1 MRESINLSRNDSL
14 WYSIRKKY
22 EVRSRNNLFC
32 FLTFFSYLIN
42 PNVRTSDD
50 IVERVR
56 NATSIVDVVSEHV
69 RLRKRGRNH
78 IGLCPFHTEK
88 TPSFNVVE
96 DKGIYKCFGCGE
108 AGDVF
113 SFVMKIEG
121 LTFPETLEKLA
132 KNAGIDYV
140 RQERNPDH
148 HSEDKT
154 EPLINACRE
163 FAAFCYRALRN
174 DNNIQVMKY
183 LLDRDFTEE
192 ILKKFG
198 VGFAPEGQS
207 SFLHTQEISNRT
219 LQIYEQAGIIS
230 RGENGDYYD
239 RFRNRIIFPI
249 MNQTGRIIAFG
260 GRILPG
266 AHKELA
272 KYVNSPETPVYH
284 KSHILYGLFQA
295 KDAIRKKDFAIM
307 VEGYAD
313 VLAVSQAGFENV
325 IASAGTSLTTDQL
338 SLLRRYTKTIVLL
351 FDADQAGKNAIL
363 RGIELALAADFDVSC
378 IVLPAGEDPDSYLR
392 KEGAEG
398 FERQIAQKTSFIE
411 TKARLLKEQ
420 GMFNSPEGS
429 ARAVR
434 SLVET
439 IAKVPDAIKQEFY
452 IRRIAEKFHLGE
464 SMLLTELRKMTGR
477 ERREV
482 VRKQVESGLAEENR
496 QRQNPVQTPKPSS
509 APPTRAELVLLHSFL
524 EDTGLAYK
532 AIIELDFDISL
543 IENEYVKSIL
553 ITCIRSYEENGEAPA
568 VAVLLE
574 AFRDDEAVRKL
585 IIDTS
590 VTGEKVSEEWDAQL
604 TTGDIADRLSQSAMQ
619 SASVIMSEA
628 LEKRLKTLQQ
638 GIRQLTDET
647 EISML
652 MEDILATAQ
661 QIKELKTLKV
671 GQSF

>member
-1 MRESINLSRNDSL
+1 
-14 WYSIRKKY
+14 
-22 EVRSRNNLFC
+22 
-32 FLTFFSYLIN
+32 
-42 PNVRTSDD
+42 VRTSDD

-69 RLRKRGRNH
+69 RLRKRGKNH
-78 IGLCPFHTEK
+78 LGLCPFHTEK

-121 LTFPETLEKLA
+121 LTFPEALAKLA

-140 RQERNPDH
+140 RSERSAEH
-148 HSEDKT
+148 QAEDKT
-154 EPLINACRE
+154 EPLLNACHE

-174 DNNIQVMKY
+174 DHNIQAMKY

-198 VGFAPEGQS
+198 VGFAPDGHA
-207 SFLHTQEISNRT
+207 SFLHSQEISQKT
-219 LQIYEQAGIIS
+219 LSIYEQAGIIS
-230 RGENGDYYD
+230 RGENGEYYD

-266 AHKELA
+266 ANKELA
-272 KYVNSPETPVYH
+272 KYVNSPETPIYH

-295 KDAIRKKDFAIM
+295 KDAIRKKDYAIM

-313 VLAVSQAGFENV
+313 VLAVSQGGFENV

-338 SLLRRYTKTIVLL
+338 NLLRRYTKTIVLL
-351 FDADQAGKNAIL
+351 FDADLAGKNAIL

-398 FERQIAQKTSFIE
+398 FERQLEQRASFIE

-420 GMFNSPEGS
+420 GLFNSPEGS

-439 IAKVPDAIKQEFY
+439 IAKVPDTIKQEFY
-452 IRRIAEKFHLGE
+452 IRRIAEKFQLME
-464 SMLLTELRKMTGR
+464 STLLTELRKMTGR

-482 VRKQVESGLAEENR
+482 IRKKVESNSTPGNSAQPEEQYTSYTSHPVPSHAEEI
-496 QRQNPVQTPKPSS
+496 
-509 APPTRAELVLLHSFL
+509 LLHSFL
-524 EDTGLAYK
+524 ENTGVAYK
-532 AIIELDFDISL
+532 AVIELDFDISL

-553 ITCIRSYEENGEAPA
+553 ITCIRSYEENGEAPT
-568 VAVLLE
+568 VAILLE
-574 AFRDDEAVRKL
+574 SFRDDEALRKL

-590 VTGEKVSEEWDAQL
+590 VGGEKISEEWEAQM
-604 TTGDIADRLSQSAMQ
+604 TSGDIEERLAQSARQ
-619 SASVIMSEA
+619 SAAAIMTQA
-628 LEKRLKTLQQ
+628 LEKKLGKLQQ
-638 GIRQLTDET
+638 KIRQLTDET
-647 EISML
+647 EISTV

-661 QIKELKTLKV
+661 QVKELKTLKV
-671 GQSF
+671 RQVF

>member
-1 MRESINLSRNDSL
+1 M
-14 WYSIRKKY
+14 
-22 EVRSRNNLFC
+22 
-32 FLTFFSYLIN
+32 
-42 PNVRTSDD
+42 RTSDD

-69 RLRKRGRNH
+69 RLRKRGKNH

-121 LTFPETLEKLA
+121 LSFPEALAKLA

-140 RQERNPDH
+140 RAERNPEQQ
-148 HSEDKT
+148 SEDKT
-154 EPLINACRE
+154 EPLINACHE

-174 DNNIQVMKY
+174 DDNIQAMKY

-198 VGFAPEGQS
+198 VGFAPDGGP
-207 SFLHTQEISNRT
+207 SFLHSQEISNKT
-219 LQIYEQAGIIS
+219 LPIYEQAGIIS
-230 RGENGDYYD
+230 RGDGGDYYD
-239 RFRNRIIFPI
+239 RFRSRVIFPI
-249 MNQTGRIIAFG
+249 INQTGRIIAFG

-266 AHKELA
+266 MNKELA
-272 KYVNSPETPVYH
+272 KYVNSPETPIYH

-295 KDAIRKKDFAIM
+295 KDAIRKKDYAIM

-338 SLLRRYTKTIVLL
+338 NLLRRYTKTIVLL
-351 FDADQAGKNAIL
+351 FDADLAGKNAIL

-398 FERQIAQKTSFIE
+398 FERQLAQKTSFIE

-420 GMFNSPEGS
+420 GLFDSPEGS
-429 ARAVR
+429 ARAIR

-439 IAKVPDAIKQEFY
+439 IAKVPDAIKQELY
-452 IRRIAEKFHLGE
+452 IRRIAEKFQLME
-464 SMLLTELRKMTGR
+464 STLLTELRKMTGR

-482 VRKQVESGLAEENR
+482 VRKKVEGSLRGENNEEQNGLHEPLPMN
-496 QRQNPVQTPKPSS
+496 SI
-509 APPTRAELVLLHSFL
+509 PTRAEHELLHSFL
-524 EDTGLAYK
+524 ENTGVAYK
-532 AIIELDFDISL
+532 ATIELDFDISL
-543 IENEYVKSIL
+543 VENEYVKSIL
-553 ITCIRSYEENGEAPA
+553 ITCIRSYEENGEPPT
-568 VAVLLE
+568 VAILLE

-590 VTGEKVSEEWDAQL
+590 VGGEKVSEEWESQL
-604 TTGDIADRLSQSAMQ
+604 NTGDIEERLAQSAQQ
-619 SASVIMSEA
+619 SAAAIMSQA
-628 LEKRLKTLQQ
+628 LEKKLSKLQQ
-638 GIRQLTDET
+638 DIRQVTDEK
-647 EISML
+647 EVSMI

-661 QIKELKTLKV
+661 QIKELKTLRV
-671 GQSF
+671 RQAF